1 MSEQGESFAS
11 NMAPLQDV
19 SRNTKAPLNRRHA
32 QASSSLILLVAA
44 SLFALI
50 ARRVHTKRAEPF
62 DQRTRDWIQHHRIAV
77 LDVATRP
84 VTLLSIPL
92 VVAGATAAVV
102 WRLQQDGRKH
112 AAFAAAVTPFVAAT
126 AGQSFTTFLS
136 QRNPPDKGDAP
147 GGEVTEPSFPSGH
160 TTGVTAEA
168 LAIAYLL
175 DREDLAT
182 PALLGLLLAWPVVV
196 GVSRVYRDR
205 HWISDILG
213 GWAAGTGV
221 AAMAALLYHR
231 IARAEAAGG

>member
-1 MSEQGESFAS
+1 MSISGDPIAGNSTPTMDQSGASTGSQQLSREQIGGT
-11 NMAPLQDV
+11 LV
-19 SRNTKAPLNRRHA
+19 
-32 QASSSLILLVAA
+32 LLAA
-44 SLFALI
+44 AGLFSLI

-62 DQRTRDWIQHHRIAV
+62 DQGAREWIQHHRVAAV
-77 LDVATRP
+77 DVVTRP

-92 VVAGATAAVV
+92 VVITATAALV
-102 WRLQQDGRKH
+102 WQLQQAGRKH
-112 AAFAAAVTPFVAAT
+112 AAFAVAITPFVAAT

-168 LAIAYLL
+168 LAAAYVLT
-175 DREDLAT
+175 REELAT
-182 PALLGLLLAWPVVV
+182 PPMLGLLLLWPVLV

-213 GWAAGTGV
+213 GWVAGTGV
-221 AAMAALLYHR
+221 AAVAALLYHR
-231 IARAEAAGG
+231 IARPDAQ